1 MAAAASSGSSRQL
14 TAMQLTSYREAMSP
28 AMARA
33 RSPAGSAEFTSTT
46 KGFPSSCSSRITRS
60 SASR

>member
-1 MAAAASSGSSRQL
+1 
-14 TAMQLTSYREAMSP
+14 MQWTSYREEMSF
-28 AMARA
+28 AMAWA
-33 RSPAGSAEFTSTT
+33 RSPFGSAEFSRTM